1 MSIYYFVNNIFIN
14 KNYFFELNKI
24 NLTLYFHLIN
34 IFTKIVIVRNNNK
47 QTIKIFKNF
56 RLKYFFEIN
65 YFNVFIVNSKT
76 IELTI
81 KTFRLI
87 YKIL

>member
-1 MSIYYFVNNIFIN
+1 MSIYYFVNSIFIN
-14 KNYFFELNKI
+14 KNYSFKLNKI
-24 NLTLYFHLIN
+24 NLTFYFHLIN

-56 RLKYFFEIN
+56 RLKHFFEIN

-76 IELTI
+76 IELII
-81 KTFRLI
+81 KVFRSI
-87 YKIL
+87 YKIS